1 MSRDLLK
8 EAIADAKAVK
18 ETAIANAKAYLE
30 EAFTPQL
37 RTMLA
42 TKLEELED
50 EGDMRD
56 DGGKNKETEKT
67 EDEKYGHDLAESG
80 LRGAGSEIE
89 DDERG
94 QYGHYQESK
103 DEEEVDENLDL
114 DSILKELSEAEAGAD
129 EFEVTGVEV
138 KDEESETVD
147 VDVDEEEEEEFNIE
161 ELSED
166 DLKDFISGVIDDMVE
181 AGEIE
186 AGEGVEDEEEVEV
199 EDETEVEEIDENVPV
214 GDPYHQGYDDR
225 EDESISDRH
234 GPLRDKDVSAK
245 GRRDDAYGKWG
256 KRGKEDRHGQ
266 HIHRESLNYQKGYTS
281 GRKVVTNKLNEAY
294 RVIKAL
300 KGELNE
306 INLLNAKLLY
316 TNKIFRSKTLTESQK
331 VKVLSAFDKTNSV
344 KEVKLV
350 FETLSENLKAKKS
363 NIRESMGFASKAT
376 GGTKR
381 TRKPIIETDP
391 MVARFQK
398 LAGI

>member
-42 TKLEELED
+42 TKLEEMDED
-50 EGDMRD
+50 SDEVNERAENAQT
-56 DGGKNKETEKT
+56 KKT
-67 EDEKYGHDLAESG
+67 EDEKFGHDLAE
-80 LRGAGSEIE
+80 E
-89 DDERG
+89 
-94 QYGHYQESK
+94 K
-103 DEEEVDENLDL
+103 EEVEEDLDL

-186 AGEGVEDEEEVEV
+186 QGESYEVEDEEVE
-199 EDETEVEEIDENVPV
+199 EEEVEEVDE
-214 GDPYHQGYDDR
+214 HQGYDDR
-225 EDESISDRH
+225 EDESISDRL
-234 GPLRDKDVSAK
+234 GPLKDKDVSAK
-245 GRRDDAYGKWG
+245 GRRDDSYGKWG
-256 KRGKEDRHGQ
+256 KRDKEDRGGQ
-266 HIHRESLNYQKGYTS
+266 HINKESLNYQKGYTS
-281 GRKVVTNKLNEAY
+281 GKKAVTSKLNEAY
-294 RVIKAL
+294 KVIKGL

-363 NIRESMGFASKAT
+363 NIKESMGFASKAT
-376 GGTKR
+376 GGVKR

-398 LAGI
+398 LAGLG